1 MADNLKGVV
10 DKIRDDVNAIKQVQG
25 EKIKMP
31 AGTDSKETIEY
42 SMMDMLAGLCS
53 AALFGESNKNAETV
67 SNLFSQPDRSYLGRL
82 LKHIESVTKGKD
94 NSSSLKVSISS
105 ITSTNLNTLV
115 KSVNDFLKKQDSNNT
130 INGAANIILEIKSK
144 TDSIDKLNTFI
155 QNLSQ
160 LGQVDKK
167 LNAITILSDV
177 INTINSLDKIDTD
190 SQNAINTIYDNLC
203 SGGDKSK
210 LYQIIQS
217 IVDLTNKSK
226 GVNVDGFGE
235 FIEGVVSILS
245 FDKEEINTHALIELN
260 RMLVKGGIVSKI
272 IENVYAL
279 SSTDNERKFDNA
291 IDSISNYFDAIL
303 QLSDIGFMGRL
314 RMYLNLKFFKNYV
327 LKELPSLFSDIQSTF
342 TDTVMKDNSEIIDSI
357 KDYFNLLSTIG
368 DISSKQR
375 MNAYQSLKFLNKNII
390 DELSKVISKA
400 SELKI
405 DNTKISSLQTVI
417 NTVQDL
423 LSTKIDLNDVIEL
436 RQGLKEV
443 KDAIFGNN
451 KVIDWYTGE
460 GSLLGILKGISDN
473 SNIFLNIDEQFTKL
487 QIATDSLLNL
497 INTVSNTKKIKL
509 SALKSDIEEIGKYL
523 MAPLI
528 ELSKIDSY
536 EIRNGLFNLS
546 QVVDRYTV
554 FNDINNIN
562 VESKKLLDTIKSFNI
577 FSNEF
582 IPAFLVERPP
592 VDIVVKAWQV
602 ASKNPIGLT
611 SKSASIPVKVI
622 YTSHKSFAVWLTRGL
637 RRS

>member
-130 INGAANIILEIKSK
+130 INGAANIILEINSK

-235 FIEGVVSILS
+235 FIEGVVV
-245 FDKEEINTHALIELN
+245 FYHLI
-260 RMLVKGGIVSKI
+260 
-272 IENVYAL
+272 
-279 SSTDNERKFDNA
+279 
-291 IDSISNYFDAIL
+291 
-303 QLSDIGFMGRL
+303 
-314 RMYLNLKFFKNYV
+314 
-327 LKELPSLFSDIQSTF
+327 
-342 TDTVMKDNSEIIDSI
+342 
-357 KDYFNLLSTIG
+357 
-368 DISSKQR
+368 
-375 MNAYQSLKFLNKNII
+375 
-390 DELSKVISKA
+390 
-400 SELKI
+400 
-405 DNTKISSLQTVI
+405 
-417 NTVQDL
+417 
-423 LSTKIDLNDVIEL
+423 
-436 RQGLKEV
+436 
-443 KDAIFGNN
+443 
-451 KVIDWYTGE
+451 
-460 GSLLGILKGISDN
+460 
-473 SNIFLNIDEQFTKL
+473 
-487 QIATDSLLNL
+487 
-497 INTVSNTKKIKL
+497 KKK
-509 SALKSDIEEIGKYL
+509 
-523 MAPLI
+523 
-528 ELSKIDSY
+528 
-536 EIRNGLFNLS
+536 
-546 QVVDRYTV
+546 
-554 FNDINNIN
+554 
-562 VESKKLLDTIKSFNI
+562 
-577 FSNEF
+577 
-582 IPAFLVERPP
+582 
-592 VDIVVKAWQV
+592 
-602 ASKNPIGLT
+602 
-611 SKSASIPVKVI
+611 
-622 YTSHKSFAVWLTRGL
+622 
-637 RRS
+637 